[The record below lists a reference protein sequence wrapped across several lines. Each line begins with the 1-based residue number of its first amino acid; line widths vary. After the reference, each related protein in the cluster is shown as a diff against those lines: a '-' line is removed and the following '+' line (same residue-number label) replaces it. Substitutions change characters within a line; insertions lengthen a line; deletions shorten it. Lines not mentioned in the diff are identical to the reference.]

1 MKTENQ
7 SGFTLIETLLVFSI
21 FLIIAS
27 FSAIL
32 LRPQYLSFEKERF
45 YSQFK
50 ADLLYSQQYAIAQQ
64 KSLSVY
70 IVPKE
75 NRYYV
80 KEKLTNKYIVE
91 REISETITIEQ
102 GTLGTSRISFDYD
115 PSGIMNRFG
124 TFIFLVGGQRY
135 KITFQIG
142 VGRFYVVKE

>member
-1 MKTENQ
+1 MKNQ
-7 SGFTLIETLLVFSI
+7 SGFTLIEILLVFSI

-27 FSAIL
+27 VSAIL
-32 LRPQYLSFEKERF
+32 LRPQYLLFEKERF

-50 ADLLYSQQYAIAQQ
+50 SDLLYSQQYAIAQQ
-64 KSLSVY
+64 KRLSVY

-91 REISETITIEQ
+91 REIPETIIIEQ

-124 TFIFLVGGQRY
+124 TLIFLVGGQRY

>member
-1 MKTENQ
+1 MKKQ
-7 SGFTLIETLLVFSI
+7 SGFTLIEILFVFSV
-21 FLIIAS
+21 FLMIAS
-27 FSAIL
+27 VSAIL
-32 LRPQYLSFEKERF
+32 LRPQYLLFEKERF

-64 KSLSVY
+64 KSLTVY
-70 IVPKE
+70 IIPIE

-91 REISETITIEQ
+91 REIPETITVEQ

-115 PSGIMNRFG
+115 PSGEMNRFG
-124 TFIFLVGGQRY
+124 TLIFIVGEQRY

-142 VGRFYVVKE
+142 VGKFYVVKE

>member
-1 MKTENQ
+1 MKNQ
-7 SGFTLIETLLVFSI
+7 AGFTLTEMLLVFSI
-21 FLIIAS
+21 FLMIAS
-27 FSAIL
+27 ISAIL
-32 LRPQYLSFEKERF
+32 LRPQYLLFEKERF

-80 KEKLTNKYIVE
+80 KEKLTSKYIVE
-91 REISETITIEQ
+91 REIPETIIVQQ
-102 GTLGTSRISFDYD
+102 GTLGTTKISFDYD
-115 PSGIMNRFG
+115 PSGEMNRFG
-124 TFIFLVGGQRY
+124 TLSFIVGGQRY

>member
-1 MKTENQ
+1 MKNQ
-7 SGFTLIETLLVFSI
+7 AGFTLTEMLLVFSI
-21 FLIIAS
+21 FLMIAS
-27 FSAIL
+27 ISAIL
-32 LRPQYLSFEKERF
+32 LRPQYLLFEKERF

-80 KEKLTNKYIVE
+80 KEKLTSKYIVE
-91 REISETITIEQ
+91 REIPETIIVQQ
-102 GTLGTSRISFDYD
+102 GTLGTTRISFDYD
-115 PSGIMNRFG
+115 PSGEMNQFG
-124 TFIFLVGGQRY
+124 TLSFIVGGQRY